1 MNAIIRFTL
10 QYKFLY
16 KNTNKITIC
25 FEFEVKWQLHCI
37 FSYAFTQYVSS
48 RIHLFTF
55 SYNTSVYTQQ
65 TSTNLMYYIISKHQM
80 NEIHSQLV
88 HVLVESMILSWCCST
103 ISASSMRTMPL
114 RQFQCCC
121 LTERQHTVL
130 RAAQFFLA
138 TYLRIAS
145 VWNCKLYIM
154 LNCEVT
160 SVFL

>member
-16 KNTNKITIC
+16 KNTNKNTIC

-37 FSYAFTQYVSS
+37 FSYAITQC
-48 RIHLFTF
+48 LFTHTF
-55 SYNTSVYTQQ
+55 VYIFIQYICIYTQQ

>member
-1 MNAIIRFTL
+1 ML
-10 QYKFLY
+10 LY
-16 KNTNKITIC
+16 DLHYNTNFYTKILIKSRSVLNLKLNANCTAYS
-25 FEFEVKWQLHCI
+25 H
-37 FSYAFTQYVSS
+37 TQSHNVSS

-145 VWNCKLYIM
+145 V
-154 LNCEVT
+154 
-160 SVFL
+160 